1 MTTSA
6 GKQANT
12 PTRVVKVAQAVTP
25 TVYGTATLEDTVGPS
40 LTSPSVTTTA
50 AADIVLSAYAQDQT
64 AVGSFAPSVPTGLEL
79 LGQRWAN
86 GDVGVALFAEPRA
99 NAGTGAHTVT
109 ESGGTTSLGAA
120 TSALA
125 LHAPSGILVRGAT
138 ATRTGDAA
146 ADGGAI
152 VDRPAGVD
160 NGDLLITAIA
170 FNDHS
175 AGLTVTPPSG
185 WTARGILRSS
195 TGGTQTIALY
205 TKVAGASEPGS
216 YTFSVS
222 GGDNTSYQNATLAT
236 VYSTVPVSPP
246 VAYAQSTLQDTGGPT
261 LTSPS
266 ATTTASS
273 DLVVSGFVQDQNTA
287 GSYAASSPAGLS
299 LLGQQWATSNAVG
312 VALFEETRATAGAGA
327 HTATQNTGSHP
338 ARGAAIGIVALHA
351 PSGQLVRRGTAVRNN
366 PASGDGIVTV
376 ERPDGTT
383 TGDLI
388 VALAGLDDSNTTSQ
402 SPQPDSSWTLLGLRR
417 STTGAGQPSSS
428 TARSRG
434 QANPPVTPS
443 SAASRLCSA
452 LTRRSTRTRRSPPPM
467 PR

>member
-1 MTTSA
+1 M
-6 GKQANT
+6 
-12 PTRVVKVAQAVTP
+12 
-25 TVYGTATLEDTVGPS
+25 
-40 LTSPSVTTTA
+40 
-50 AADIVLSAYAQDQT
+50 
-64 AVGSFAPSVPTGLEL
+64 GSFAPSVPTGLEL

-273 DLVVSGFVQDQNTA
+273 DLVVSGFVQDQNTRVPTPLQA
-287 GSYAASSPAGLS
+287 PPDLVCSASNGQQATQSALRSSKRHARLQVRAPTPQPRTPAHTQPAAQRSASSPYTRPVAS
-299 LLGQQWATSNAVG
+299 LYAVEPPFATTPPA
-312 VALFEETRATAGAGA
+312 ATA
-327 HTATQNTGSHP
+327 S
-338 ARGAAIGIVALHA
+338 
-351 PSGQLVRRGTAVRNN
+351 
-366 PASGDGIVTV
+366 
-376 ERPDGTT
+376 
-383 TGDLI
+383 
-388 VALAGLDDSNTTSQ
+388 
-402 SPQPDSSWTLLGLRR
+402 
-417 STTGAGQPSSS
+417 
-428 TARSRG
+428 
-434 QANPPVTPS
+434 
-443 SAASRLCSA
+443 
-452 LTRRSTRTRRSPPPM
+452 
-467 PR
+467 